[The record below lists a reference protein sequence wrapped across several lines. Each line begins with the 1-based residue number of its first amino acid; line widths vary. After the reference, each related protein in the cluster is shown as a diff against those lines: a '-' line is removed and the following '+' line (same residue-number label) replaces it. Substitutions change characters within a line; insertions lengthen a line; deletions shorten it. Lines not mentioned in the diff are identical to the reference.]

1 MELEGLS
8 EPFKDFLDFWG
19 VSHDKTMFVLCV
31 YVKYMALITNFKFMP
46 YIFSK
51 ANRLSSSRGT
61 PKYSVAS
68 FPYDQFNF
76 LLRALTHPREK
87 KSETKRRFGER
98 RAEMCLPKASL
109 EGGLRWDSTGEIRKK
124 PCSKPHG

>member
-1 MELEGLS
+1 MELEDLS
-8 EPFKDFLDFWG
+8 QPFKDFLDFWG

-31 YVKYMALITNFKFMP
+31 FVKYMALITNFKFMP

-68 FPYDQFNF
+68 FPYDQFYF
-76 LLRALTHPREK
+76 LLRALTHEGFDTPPRKEIRDKETIWREK
-87 KSETKRRFGER
+87 GRDV
-98 RAEMCLPKASL
+98 SL
-109 EGGLRWDSTGEIRKK
+109 NGVS
-124 PCSKPHG
+124 

>member
-8 EPFKDFLDFWG
+8 QPFKDFLDFWG

-31 YVKYMALITNFKFMP
+31 FCKKYVINYKFQV
-46 YIFSK
+46 YAIYFFSK

-76 LLRALTHPREK
+76 LLRALTH
-87 KSETKRRFGER
+87 
-98 RAEMCLPKASL
+98 
-109 EGGLRWDSTGEIRKK
+109 EGFDTPQR
-124 PCSKPHG
+124 